1 MAVAAEARRFVP
13 ANRFLAAKAGPLVV
27 GHRGVP
33 VLHQENTLAGFRRAV
48 SLGLDA
54 IELDVRLTRDGRAVV
69 FHDANAERLTGVRRA
84 ISDLTWD
91 EVSGLRVVTQGKY
104 VQYERAERIPLLAEV
119 LAEIGDAIA
128 INIELKPRWFGDDIA
143 AVATADIAAAGLTD
157 RVLVTSSDA
166 RRLREAGRADVAIGY
181 CWNDSLFSIGGRVLD
196 RLLAAPPQ
204 LRALCVEHTLV
215 GADLV
220 RRLVDA
226 NVAVGAHVLFPLD
239 GRSRSAMADRE
250 VERMV
255 ALGVDWIESDDP
267 ERLQRVLARRFG

>member
-1 MAVAAEARRFVP
+1 MAVAAAARRFVP

-48 SLGLDA
+48 ALGLDA

-69 FHDANAERLTGVRRA
+69 FHDGNAERLTGVRRA

-91 EVSGLRVVTQGKY
+91 EISALRVGTRGR
-104 VQYERAERIPLLAEV
+104 YERPEPIPLLAEV

-143 AVATADIAAAGLTD
+143 AVATAEIAAAGLTD

-196 RLLAAPPQ
+196 RLLAAPPR

-239 GRSRSAMADRE
+239 GRSRIAMADRE